1 VNKPVMLDLFCGAG
15 GATRGY
21 QQSGFYVVGVDIRHQ
36 PDYCGD
42 RFYCGDALSLVNRL
56 IREYGPVFIHASPPC
71 QSFSNITPK
80 HVRGSYPNL
89 IPATRHLLLSS
100 GLPYVIENVPSA
112 PLENSI
118 TLCGEMFNL
127 RVIRHRK
134 FEIGGGIKIAQPE
147 HYPHRGRTVGAGG
160 ASRGTYTRAMDIEK
174 SGFYYY
180 GVYGNTHGSSEWSR
194 VMEMP
199 WVTDQHSIAEA
210 IPPAYTRFI
219 GHSIFNRVT
228 RARKIPPGGEPT

>member
-1 VNKPVMLDLFCGAG
+1 MNKPVMLDLFCGAG

-127 RVIRHRK
+127 RVIRHRI
-134 FEIGGGIKIAQPE
+134 EVGLSAPVGRAGGRI
-147 HYPHRGRTVGAGG
+147 RGRWTSKSPDSIIMECMA
-160 ASRGTYTRAMDIEK
+160 TRMEVR
-174 SGFYYY
+174 SGP
-180 GVYGNTHGSSEWSR
+180 E
-194 VMEMP
+194 
-199 WVTDQHSIAEA
+199 
-210 IPPAYTRFI
+210 
-219 GHSIFNRVT
+219 
-228 RARKIPPGGEPT
+228 